1 MRRGVV
7 SPCEVALEFLSVC
20 SGIEAA
26 SVAFRPLGWQPV
38 GFSEI
43 EPFPCAVLKHHYPEV
58 PNYGDLIK
66 QESWKLPAF
75 DVLCGGTPCQGFSV
89 AGKRGGLADARSQL
103 VWHFLE
109 IARRERPRWIL
120 WENVPGVLSSD
131 RGADFGAVLG
141 RMGECGY
148 GFAYRILDAQYF
160 GVAQRRRRVF
170 VVGYLGDWRPAAAV
184 LFERESVS
192 GNPAPRRET
201 GKSSAHPVSPCIGGS
216 GRGFGRTGETRGQDP
231 VVAHPLKADGFDGSE
246 DGSGRGIPLVT
257 GSIGAGYGRGAEK
270 HPQRIGDGQL
280 IPDVSPA
287 LKQRDF
293 KGPSSDGDGDGAPL
307 IPVCFD
313 ETQITSKTNRC
324 NPEPGDPSHPL
335 ATGARP
341 PTIAFKAGQGAKARS
356 IGAQEECSP
365 TLGSQRAPA
374 LEARNKVQSVG
385 AAMAV
390 RRLTPREC
398 ERLQGF
404 PDDYTLVPVG
414 KKGKP
419 AADGPRYKAL
429 GNSWAV
435 PCARYIGE
443 RINLIEALIHKG

>member
-1 MRRGVV
+1 MR
-7 SPCEVALEFLSVC
+7 FLSAC

-26 SVAFRPLGWQPV
+26 SVAWLPLGWECV
-38 GFSEI
+38 GLSEI
-43 EPFPCAVLKHHYPEV
+43 EPFPCAVLNHHYPKV
-58 PNYGDLIK
+58 PNHGDLTR

-109 IARRERPRWIL
+109 IARRERPRWVL

-131 RGADFGAVLG
+131 GGRDFGAVLG
-141 RMGECGY
+141 RLGECGY

-184 LFERESVS
+184 LFERESMS
-192 GNPAPRRET
+192 GNPAPRREAGEGAAPTISARTKGGGGLGTDFDLDSGLVEGLSNRGT
-201 GKSSAHPVSPCIGGS
+201 G
-216 GRGFGRTGETRGQDP
+216 TGTGTETLRSDCNGAIP
-231 VVAHPLKADGFDGSE
+231 MVAHPLKADGFDGSE
-246 DGSGRGIPLVT
+246 DGTGRGVPLVAQPLRSGRQY
-257 GSIGAGYGRGAEK
+257 SDM
-270 HPQRIGDGQL
+270 GDGQANV

-287 LKQRDF
+287 LKQRDH

-307 IPVCFD
+307 IPCGVAIRSNQGNGGNRAGIEMHEPLPVLTKQSAGADAIGF
-313 ETQITSKTNRC
+313 TN
-324 NPEPGDPSHPL
+324 
-335 ATGARP
+335 
-341 PTIAFKAGQGAKARS
+341 
-356 IGAQEECSP
+356 
-365 TLGSQRAPA
+365 
-374 LEARNKVQSVG
+374 
-385 AAMAV
+385 MAV

-404 PDDYTLVPVG
+404 PDDYTLIPYR
-414 KKGKP
+414 GKP

-435 PCARYIGE
+435 PCARWIGE
-443 RINLIEALIHKG
+443 RIMLVQGLIDGTL